1 MVAPTY
7 DALKLPAHVKTI
19 LVTGA
24 GGRSTNL

>member
-7 DALKLPAHVKTI
+7 NALKLPPHIKTI

-24 GGRSTNL
+24 GGQLINS